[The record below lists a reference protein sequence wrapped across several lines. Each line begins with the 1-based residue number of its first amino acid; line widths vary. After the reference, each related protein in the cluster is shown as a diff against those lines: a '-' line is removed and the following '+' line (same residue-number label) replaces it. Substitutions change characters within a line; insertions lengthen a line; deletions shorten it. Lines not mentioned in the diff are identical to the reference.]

1 MFNSNKII
9 ERIKRFKRDVSP
21 RAFLVMAIALVVLLS
36 GGVVVAASSA
46 GTTQTQR
53 TSAASGDNSSSSSSQ
68 NGNGVTQS
76 SGTPT
81 SGTSAPS
88 NSSSGSTVKS
98 SGGSNQSSGG
108 SNKSSGG
115 SGSTSGGSNSG
126 SGGTTPPVTA
136 PPTTTPPVTA
146 PPTTTPPSNYI
157 VADDGGFFAAYNSY
171 CAANGCIQ
179 ATAWRMSGT
188 TNGIN
193 TGQCALTG
201 SPDGTCGG
209 TSGGLAA
216 QNVLGTELF
225 AYLSYSGLQEFTSKP
240 GAVVT
245 LYVGWAR
252 RYDLHGYLGYAAAC
266 IDYGTGQN
274 CS

>member
-21 RAFLVMAIALVVLLS
+21 RAFLVIAIALVVLLS

-53 TSAASGDNSSSSSSQ
+53 TSAASGDNSSSNSSKNS
-68 NGNGVTQS
+68 NGVTQS

-88 NSSSGSTVKS
+88 NSSSESTVK
-98 SGGSNQSSGG
+98 SSGG

-126 SGGTTPPVTA
+126 SGG
-136 PPTTTPPVTA
+136 TTPPVTA

-179 ATAWRMSGT
+179 ATAWRMSGA
-188 TNGIN
+188 TNGVN

-201 SPDGTCGG
+201 SPSGSCGG
-209 TSGGLAA
+209 ANGSVAYSEMAG
-216 QNVLGTELF
+216 
-225 AYLSYSGLQEFTSKP
+225 AYLFSYLSQRGRLQFTSTP

-245 LYVGWAR
+245 LYAGWAM
-252 RYDLHGYLGYAAAC
+252 RYDLHGYLGYGAAC
-266 IDYGTGQN
+266 VNYGTGQN